1 MKQHFQNDA
10 ERAFALKRSRRF
22 VTGILILIAIT
33 VAFTAYKT
41 FVK

>member
-10 ERAFALKRSRRF
+10 ERAAALKRSGWF

-33 VAFTAYKT
+33 IAFTAYNT
-41 FVK
+41 FFK